1 MARHLRLSVLTPE
14 RALLEVPNAVKVRL
28 RLADGGWLSIY
39 PGHAALIAET
49 EAGSLY
55 YETEVEAGEVL
66 LDAGVLQ
73 ITGTDQVV
81 VLAMGL
87 EGKPEGGGD
96 EDEMRFAYGRL
107 AAHLMDSLRAASHS
121 GGVDDLDQ

>member
-1 MARHLRLSVLTPE
+1 MLTPE
-14 RALLEVPNAVKVRL
+14 RVLLEVPNAAKVRL

-49 EAGSLY
+49 EAGPLY
-55 YETEVEAGEVL
+55 YETDAGSGEVL

-73 ITGTDQVV
+73 ITGTDQIV

-87 EGKPEGGGD
+87 EERRGAGGD
-96 EDEMRFAYGRL
+96 EDGARFAHGRL
-107 AAHLMDSLRAASHS
+107 AAHLMADLRATSGS
-121 GGVDDLDQ
+121 GGAGDPDR